1 MTTTTTAISSD
12 QLRARA
18 AALPRVPLAHLPT
31 PLEELPRLA
40 ARLGG
45 PRIFI
50 KRDDCTGL
58 AFGGN
63 KTRHNEFLLGQ
74 ALAEGADLVVWGAGV
89 QSNNCRQTAAAC
101 ARLGLDVHLVLGRAG
116 GGAEGAELQGNLL
129 LDHIAGASYE
139 FVDAAIGPELD
150 AVIAERAQQFRAA
163 GRVVFQQ
170 SRALWARAAVSYA
183 LAMAELS
190 DQLRARQVTPAA
202 IYASAGGATGAGLAL
217 GAAQLAVPGALRL
230 VLPIRW
236 PWDEAADLARLA
248 NEAAQLLGLPA
259 DLTAR
264 QVMVEAGRVGAGY
277 GRATPDGMEALA
289 LAARL
294 EGVLLDPAYTAK
306 AMAALIADVRAGRY
320 RSDQAVVFLH
330 TGGTP
335 ALFAYAGELERMLP
349 RVAHAPRA
357 GGSGGRV

>member
-1 MTTTTTAISSD
+1 MSTTITSD
-12 QLRARA
+12 QLRQRA
-18 AALPRVPLAHLPT
+18 ASLPRVALAHLPT

-40 ARLGG
+40 ERLGG

-74 ALAEGADLVVWGAGV
+74 ALAEGAELVVWGAGV

-101 ARLGLDVHLVLGRAG
+101 ARLGLDIHLVLARGESSTA
-116 GGAEGAELQGNLL
+116 LQGNLL

-139 FVDAAIGPELD
+139 FVDATIGPELD
-150 AVIAERAQQFRAA
+150 GVIAERAQRFRAA
-163 GRVVFQQ
+163 GRVVYEH
-170 SRALWARAAVSYA
+170 SRALWGRAAVSYA
-183 LAMAELS
+183 LAMAEIA
-190 DQLRARQVTPAA
+190 DQLRERQVTPAA

-217 GAAQLAVPGALRL
+217 GAARLAVPGAVRL

-236 PWDEAADLARLA
+236 PWDEAAGIAELA
-248 NEAAQLLGLPA
+248 NEAARLLHLPGG
-259 DLTAR
+259 LTAQ
-264 QVMVEAGRVGAGY
+264 QVTVDPGYVGSGY
-277 GRATPDGMEALA
+277 GRATRDGMEALA

-306 AMAALIADVRAGRY
+306 ALAALIADVRAGRY
-320 RSDQAVVFLH
+320 RADQAVVFVH

-335 ALFAYAGELERMLP
+335 ALFAYTGELEQMLP
-349 RVAHAPRA
+349 RVVHSP
-357 GGSGGRV
+357 GSGA